1 MATPLNI
8 NVKVSGPLFTKNL
21 TETVKKAIIAEGLK
35 KIEERQERGTA
46 SLIRRKGTWATGR
59 LKFQGAKLNPVRRQ
73 TKGLT
78 LEILASTGSGPRRRR
93 ARKWVENN
101 MAMIYRAAPSMLRS
115 IAKRIVSELN

>member
-59 LKFQGAKLNPVRRQ
+59 PKFQGAKLNPVRRQ
-73 TKGLT
+73 IKGLT
-78 LEILASTGSGPRRRR
+78 LEIVASTGSGPRRRR
-93 ARKWVENN
+93 ARKWIENN
-101 MAMIYRAAPSMLRS
+101 MAMIYRATPRMLRS
-115 IAKRIVSELN
+115 IAKRMVSELN